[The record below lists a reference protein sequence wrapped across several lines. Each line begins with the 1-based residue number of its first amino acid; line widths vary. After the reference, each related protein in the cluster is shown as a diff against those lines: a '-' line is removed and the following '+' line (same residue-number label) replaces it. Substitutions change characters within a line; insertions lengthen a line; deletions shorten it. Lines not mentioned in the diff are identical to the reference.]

1 MRIKHRKRLFYPLQ
15 TISIQYLKNL
25 KPVIMRS
32 KSNSFGALH
41 PILFFVVMYVVVL
54 FMSIFICS
62 SLFYSFNEGSSS
74 SEASAQVSQKQS
86 FGMPVSA
93 AVVVR

>member
-1 MRIKHRKRLFYPLQ
+1 MR
-15 TISIQYLKNL
+15 T
-25 KPVIMRS
+25 

-62 SLFYSFNEGSSS
+62 SLFYTFNGGSSS
-74 SEASAQVSQKQS
+74 NDNTAQVSKQQS
-86 FGMPVSA
+86 FSVPVSA

>member
-1 MRIKHRKRLFYPLQ
+1 MR
-15 TISIQYLKNL
+15 T
-25 KPVIMRS
+25 

-62 SLFYSFNEGSSS
+62 SLFYSFNGDSSS
-74 SEASAQVSQKQS
+74 NESTAQVSKQQP
-86 FGMPVSA
+86 FTVPVSA